1 MFLRQKE
8 EEDCRDREQPPR
20 HKRHLPPLS
29 IRQSRYWLCVYFAV
43 CILASS
49 KQLLRKGTPGTRIP
63 TTTKGK
69 EGGGKQQPR
78 HARNTKALACY
89 VGDRQ
94 PDPTFQRKNLKCMA
108 TQ

>member
-20 HKRHLPPLS
+20 HKRHLPLLS

-63 TTTKGK
+63 TTTKAKSSPGTLETPKHSPVMLATANPTLPFK
-69 EGGGKQQPR
+69 EK
-78 HARNTKALACY
+78 T
-89 VGDRQ
+89 
-94 PDPTFQRKNLKCMA
+94 
-108 TQ
+108 